1 MAYYKDLPIWRDAMR
16 LAVEMEL
23 AVRGFPRYH
32 KYTRG
37 TELRQAAH
45 LICQEVAHA
54 ALWAPLRL
62 QTLQRLVE
70 RIEALKIS
78 VQRAKELRAFANF
91 AQFQR
96 VVELAVLVGR
106 QSGGWLKRVRGLG
119 HLWLKNTTTLTQIC
133 AVVVSRV
140 CDNRWLLEPLPRL
153 PAFGAAPN
161 PIKTR
166 ELRLRGNINPP
177 IQRILIRSSSVKI
190 PAIFYRLVAVTSLA
204 LFAPWAAAQTCV
216 AGIQA
221 SNPASVYVV
230 DSANGT
236 VTDTRTGLMW
246 DRCARG
252 LSGVGCAT
260 GTASTFTWQAAL
272 NAAATIGAYKGYND
286 WRLPNLRELHS
297 LVEECRLNPSINE
310 FTFPNT
316 PAWFFWSGSPSAGVA
331 TFAWFVGFSGGNVGI
346 GDRSSAFQVR
356 LVRAGQ

>member
-32 KYTRG
+32 KYTLG

-78 VQRAKELRAFANF
+78 VQLAKELRAFANF

-166 ELRLRGNINPP
+166 WRGRLGNNNPP
-177 IQRILIRSSSVKI
+177 
-190 PAIFYRLVAVTSLA
+190 
-204 LFAPWAAAQTCV
+204 
-216 AGIQA
+216 
-221 SNPASVYVV
+221 
-230 DSANGT
+230 
-236 VTDTRTGLMW
+236 
-246 DRCARG
+246 
-252 LSGVGCAT
+252 
-260 GTASTFTWQAAL
+260 
-272 NAAATIGAYKGYND
+272 
-286 WRLPNLRELHS
+286 
-297 LVEECRLNPSINE
+297 
-310 FTFPNT
+310 
-316 PAWFFWSGSPSAGVA
+316 
-331 TFAWFVGFSGGNVGI
+331 
-346 GDRSSAFQVR
+346 VR
-356 LVRAGQ
+356 